1 MTIECALS
9 APADRAGAIL
19 TIDLGAVVENWRR
32 LSARLSPA
40 PCAAVVKADGY
51 GLGAAAVGRALHEAG
66 CTRFFVAQLDEALAL
81 RAALPEPQIFCLGGL
96 PARTEATFVHHRITP
111 VLNHLGEVDAWA
123 AVCRERGTALP
134 AAIHIDTGMNRLG
147 LSPAEVDE
155 LSAGPTR
162 LAGIGLDLWMSHL
175 ACADEADSPVSGE
188 QLARMTAAVARL
200 PKAPVSF
207 ANSSGIFLGSPYHFD
222 LGRPGVALYG
232 VNPTPGKPNPM
243 VPTIRLDARVLQVR
257 SVDLSMTV
265 GYGAAHR
272 MTRAGRIATLGVGYA
287 DGYFRSLGARGHVFV
302 DGVPAPVVGRIS
314 MDLITVDVSGF
325 ADGVVVPGKLV
336 ELIGPNRPVDTVAEE
351 AGTIGYEILTSLGR
365 RYHRD
370 YIGGDAGKK
379 AV

>member
-1 MTIECALS
+1 MTFDCALS

-19 TIDLGAVVENWRR
+19 TIDLDAVVENWRR

-51 GLGAAAVGRALHEAG
+51 GLGAAAVGRALSEAG

-81 RAALPEPQIFCLGGL
+81 RAALPEPQILCLGGL

-123 AVCRERGTALP
+123 AVCLVRIAALD
-134 AAIHIDTGMNRLG
+134 AAFNIDSRLNRLG

-155 LSAGPTR
+155 LSADPTR

-207 ANSSGIFLGSPYHFD
+207 ANSSGIFLGSSYHFD

-257 SVDLSMTV
+257 SVDSGMTV

-287 DGYFRSLGARGHVFV
+287 DGYFRSLGARGHGFV
-302 DGVPAPVVGRIS
+302 DGVPAPVAGRIS
-314 MDLITVDVSGF
+314 MDLITIDVSGLP
-325 ADGVVVPGKLV
+325 DGAVVPGQLV

-365 RYHRD
+365 RYHRV
-370 YIGGDAGKK
+370 YAGGVAGKK
-379 AV
+379 AL

>member
-1 MTIECALS
+1 MS

-51 GLGAAAVGRALHEAG
+51 GLGAAAVGRALFGAG

-81 RAALPEPQIFCLGGL
+81 RAALPDPQILCLGGL
-96 PARTEATFVHHRITP
+96 PARTDSTFVHHRITP

-123 AVCRERGTALP
+123 AVCRERNTALP

-155 LSAGPTR
+155 LSADPTR
-162 LAGIGLDLWMSHL
+162 LTGIGLDLWMSHL
-175 ACADEADSPVSGE
+175 ACADEAESPVSGE

-207 ANSSGIFLGSPYHFD
+207 ANSSGIFLGSAYHFD

-257 SVDLSMTV
+257 SVDLGMTV

-272 MTRAGRIATLGVGYA
+272 MPRAGRIATLGVGYA

-314 MDLITVDVSGF
+314 MDLITVDVSGL
-325 ADGVVVPGKLV
+325 ADGAVVPGKLV

-370 YIGGDAGKK
+370 YTGGDAGKK